1 MQCCKEGRDVQQQH
15 GSACVFHR
23 HEVLNKSEYICACE
37 KLTDVLHTLELSEKH
52 LTNTITG
59 TASGAATEVETGA
72 ASSIA
77 VVESAA
83 QLAVHG
89 AISMTASYADYTART
104 RCHTVENLTIEQCVS
119 FWKRSI
125 IFAAD
130 LILSA
135 TNNATRRSAVV
146 AGVFLIRSGYSE
158 FTVGIITQCA
168 TRDHRLQS
176 ILSQFCDNHM
186 LRRVHAE
193 LPICAVHRTTTM
205 RLWWEPR
212 TERVTPHRIM
222 PPMKVILEQH
232 HHKQQCNGVPCSGY
246 GAVNVFLSRPMT
258 SRLCGK
264 TKKMLSCTNPDAFE
278 KTPSLGVDKL
288 QGKGL
293 KDDADAA
300 ILTSDFLNDAAYTS
314 AVQKREKPKLDRRQN
329 IVILH
334 FDDLSVVEEGEHL
347 IGVEVEALPS
357 YRAFLPALYGHLAP
371 FLVVSR
377 EDA

>member
-1 MQCCKEGRDVQQQH
+1 MQWCKEGREVQQKH
-15 GSACVFHR
+15 VSACVFHR
-23 HEVLNKSEYICACE
+23 HEELNKSEYLCTCE
-37 KLTDVLHTLELSEKH
+37 KLTDVLHILELPEKH
-52 LTNTITG
+52 NITDTLTR
-59 TASGAATEVETGA
+59 TAETGA
-72 ASSIA
+72 AGRATTSSMT

-83 QLAVHG
+83 QLSVHG
-89 AISMTASYADYTART
+89 AISMTASYADYTSRT
-104 RCHTVENLTIEQCVS
+104 RCHTVENLTIEQCIS
-119 FWKRSI
+119 FWKRSV
-125 IFAAD
+125 IFAAEF
-130 LILSA
+130 ILSA
-135 TNNATRRSAVV
+135 TNNAMRRSAVV
-146 AGVFLIRSGYSE
+146 VGVFMIRSDYSE

-168 TRDHRLQS
+168 TRDNRLQP
-176 ILSQFCDNHM
+176 ILSQFCDHHM
-186 LRRVHAE
+186 LTRVHAE
-193 LPICAVHRTTTM
+193 LPLCAAHRTTTM

-232 HHKQQCNGVPCSGY
+232 QKLQCNGIPCCGY
-246 GAVNVFLSRPMT
+246 GAVNVFLCRPMT
-258 SRLCGK
+258 SRLCGT
-264 TKKMLSCTNPDAFE
+264 TKKTLQSTNPDAFE
-278 KTPSLGVDKL
+278 KILLSTVDKG

-300 ILTSDFLNDAAYTS
+300 ILNSDFLKDAAYSS
-314 AVQKREKPKLDRRQN
+314 AVQKRQKLKLDRRQN

-371 FLVVSR
+371 FLVVAR